1 MSNVW
6 SRAIFAFGGKPVE
19 QHQEADD
26 RHPPVNGLAAETT
39 VGVAATQNAAAEAT
53 APQIDA
59 TQIADDNFVP
69 EDFYNPPVLGY
80 GYGNAEAIA
89 LEESAILTCATCGG
103 IVFELDLVGT
113 LRRPRCRH
121 RLPGLASPAA
131 VRLARASADARSP
144 RAGRGDLINTRPSL
158 NAYEGRPTH
167 IA

>member
-6 SRAIFAFGGKPVE
+6 SRAIFGFGGKPVE

-26 RHPPVNGLAAETT
+26 RPSPVNGPAAETT

-69 EDFYNPPVLGY
+69 EDSYKPPVLGY
-80 GYGNAEAIA
+80 GYGDAEAIA

-103 IVFELDLVGT
+103 IVFELDQYDHCIECEIKLNEEIAA
-113 LRRPRCRH
+113 RRAAAINRK
-121 RLPGLASPAA
+121 AS
-131 VRLARASADARSP
+131 LARARAEAADWDKGWS
-144 RAGRGDLINTRPSL
+144 
-158 NAYEGRPTH
+158 
-167 IA
+167 